1 MFRNNLTK
9 FYSVAFAIRRMVFIS
24 IPFLF
29 SQPMMQI
36 LVFMLFHTLYLMA
49 YVSVNPHTVSKR
61 TYIEI
66 FNEVVL
72 MIFMYHLAG
81 WNGLIA
87 DLQM

>member
-49 YVSVNPHTVSKR
+49 YVSVNPHTDSKR

-66 FNEVVL
+66 FNEVDL